1 MWRCS
6 WLAVERRSGN
16 RGTKKA
22 ERAHVLRV
30 FLGVVPPA
38 ETGALLFPA
47 SVFRL
52 LLWNFL
58 GTIAARAHGLVDLP
72 VEAKPGGPW
81 PVSQARARARAS
93 SRPHATF
100 DIRPKHSPSPKQ
112 AEKRAHLLGRLGPL
126 ISGVARCCGCT
137 CSHPTAHF
145 TAGHPHQNQNEV

>member
-81 PVSQARARARAS
+81 PVSQRR
-93 SRPHATF
+93 RP
-100 DIRPKHSPSPKQ
+100 
-112 AEKRAHLLGRLGPL
+112 
-126 ISGVARCCGCT
+126 
-137 CSHPTAHF
+137 
-145 TAGHPHQNQNEV
+145 